1 MFITQRVSSVTTSIL
16 YESHQISKQE
26 SEIYTYLFSYICNQF
41 LFTTAFILFAI
52 IVHRLPVC
60 LLFLLFFYFLR
71 SFSGGW
77 HASTPMSCMILSIFC
92 YLLCIYIVPFMHSYP
107 LIVCSCWI
115 ISMICLFLYAPA
127 DTRHRPISQTR
138 RVYLKKRAHIVYVCI
153 ILIYTIAFLLNW
165 YILLTTLSFCVTI
178 TAVGVIISKIQNKKE
193 NAYAAA
199 SRNL

>member
-26 SEIYTYLFSYICNQF
+26 SEIYTYLFSYICNQL

-115 ISMICLFLYAPA
+115 ISMICFSMLL
-127 DTRHRPISQTR
+127 QTHDIDR
-138 RVYLKKRAHIVYVCI
+138 YLKQD
-153 ILIYTIAFLLNW
+153 AFTKKNVLTLFMFVSSSYIPLLF
-165 YILLTTLSFCVTI
+165 S
-178 TAVGVIISKIQNKKE
+178 
-193 NAYAAA
+193 
-199 SRNL
+199 

>member
-26 SEIYTYLFSYICNQF
+26 SEIYTYLFSYICNQL

-77 HASTPMSCMILSIFC
+77 HASTPMSCMILSISVIF
-92 YLLCIYIVPFMHSYP
+92 YAYILFLLCI
-107 LIVCSCWI
+107 LI
-115 ISMICLFLYAPA
+115 
-127 DTRHRPISQTR
+127 R
-138 RVYLKKRAHIVYVCI
+138 
-153 ILIYTIAFLLNW
+153 LLSV
-165 YILLTTLSFCVTI
+165 L
-178 TAVGVIISKIQNKKE
+178 VG
-193 NAYAAA
+193 
-199 SRNL
+199 

>member
-26 SEIYTYLFSYICNQF
+26 SEIYTYLFSYICNQL

-92 YLLCIYIVPFMHSYP
+92 YLLCI
-107 LIVCSCWI
+107 LI
-115 ISMICLFLYAPA
+115 
-127 DTRHRPISQTR
+127 R
-138 RVYLKKRAHIVYVCI
+138 
-153 ILIYTIAFLLNW
+153 LLSV
-165 YILLTTLSFCVTI
+165 L
-178 TAVGVIISKIQNKKE
+178 VG
-193 NAYAAA
+193 
-199 SRNL
+199 